1 MTKVEQFKKRIDDQ
15 MNMLQRMMEAQV
27 HIDDPDTVK
36 EIIDRCSLYWS
47 FLDDGD
53 RDYIHCASDAL
64 EEKQPWNIDD
74 E

>member
-1 MTKVEQFKKRIDDQ
+1 
-15 MNMLQRMMEAQV
+15 MMEAQV
-27 HIDDPDTVK
+27 HIDDPDTVR
-36 EIIDRCSLYWS
+36 ETIDRCSLYWS